1 MESIKIFLDTDVL
14 LNWLCKEV
22 DSRRGLKLWEAP
34 YAILK
39 KVESGELSAS
49 TSIINLMEIV
59 FVLRRKKRWS
69 EDEISEAIMGIQEIR
84 NFEIIIPDGFDITS
98 GFNLQ
103 SVYMLDPF
111 DAVYF
116 AVVRRTGSLL
126 ISRDRRFIEIVN
138 EAEGREIAFSPED
151 FLDRFDP

>member
-1 MESIKIFLDTDVL
+1 MGNIKLFLDTDVL

-22 DSRRGLKLWEAP
+22 DNRTRLKLWEAP

-39 KVESGELSAS
+39 KVESGKLFAS
-49 TSIINLMEIV
+49 TTIINLMEVV

-69 EDEISEAIMGIQEIR
+69 EDEISEAMMGIREIR

-126 ISRDRRFIEIVN
+126 ISRDRRFIEMVN
-138 EAEGREIAFSPED
+138 EAEGKEIAFNPEE
-151 FLDRFDP
+151 FLSRFDP

>member
-22 DSRRGLKLWEAP
+22 DSKRGLKLWEAP

-69 EDEISEAIMGIQEIR
+69 EDEIIE
-84 NFEIIIPDGFDITS
+84 
-98 GFNLQ
+98 
-103 SVYMLDPF
+103 VH
-111 DAVYF
+111 
-116 AVVRRTGSLL
+116 
-126 ISRDRRFIEIVN
+126 RDCQR
-138 EAEGREIAFSPED
+138 G
-151 FLDRFDP
+151 